1 MAATLTELYIKI
13 AQLVIILVI
22 LAYFLYRRFKDRITG
37 FTWFISLFSFIVLQS
52 LIEIAI
58 FFPTQNGKISA
69 TSTIQEVHM
78 IPSGI
83 ALFGLFLYLEFI
95 RSEKPST
102 ILLGLA
108 SVLLGG
114 YICVYFIELSF
125 GLESTLSAEYRSS
138 RIILNILQAFV
149 LAEALYI
156 FIQDIRKVEYRKL
169 RRISFAMAIAFGI
182 GLVFA
187 TLKIFERWTI
197 QINENLQFYGAIPFS
212 ITFGIL
218 AVAFI
223 ANPFYVYLLP
233 TKINKILIFNNAG
246 LLLYSVRIGKEEPE
260 LSRDTLFSG
269 IITALKSL
277 IAETTGARSDLRKVS
292 FRDKKLLIV
301 ENQERNIT
309 TLIVCDSDSF
319 ILQTAAKH
327 FTERFY
333 HKFKPSIDHFDGAVS
348 VFEDA
353 SEIVKRIFPFVP
365 PEEIIMD

>member
-1 MAATLTELYIKI
+1 MAADINELYIKI
-13 AQLVIILVI
+13 AQLVIILII
-22 LAYFLYRRFKDRITG
+22 LAYFLYRRIKDRISG
-37 FTWFISLFSFIVLQS
+37 FTWFITLFSFIVLQS

-58 FFPTQNGKISA
+58 FFPTQNGKIDS
-69 TSTIQEVHM
+69 TSSIQEIHM
-78 IPSGI
+78 LPSGI
-83 ALFGLFLYLEFI
+83 ALFGLFLYMEFI

-102 ILLGLA
+102 ILLALA

-114 YICVYFIELSF
+114 YIAVYFLELSL
-125 GLESTLSAEYRSS
+125 GLESSIPAEYRSS
-138 RIILNILQAFV
+138 RILLNILQAFV
-149 LAEALYI
+149 LAEAVYI
-156 FIQDIRKVEYRKL
+156 FVQDVRKVEYRKL
-169 RRISFAMAIAFGI
+169 RRISLAMAIAFGI
-182 GLVFA
+182 GFFFA

-218 AVAFI
+218 AIAFI

-233 TKINKILIFNNAG
+233 TKINKILVFNDAG
-246 LLLYSVRIGKEEPE
+246 LLLYSVRIGKDEPE

-277 IAETTGARSDLRKVS
+277 IAETTGARTDLRKVS

-301 ENQERNIT
+301 ENKERNLT
-309 TLIVCDSDSF
+309 TLIVCDTDSF

-333 HKFKPSIDHFDGAVS
+333 FRYKPSIDDFDGAVT
-348 VFEDA
+348 VFNDA
-353 SEIVKRIFPFVP
+353 SDLVKRVFPFVP
-365 PEEIIMD
+365 PEEIIHD